1 MTMLSINTNVG
12 AMRSADASYSVNKS
26 METSMNRLSSG
37 KRINGAADDAGGI
50 QIANRM
56 NTEIMGLHQAVRN
69 AADSQ
74 AFLMTVEGALEE
86 VHAMLLRI
94 RELSVQAANGTLEAA
109 DRTSLQAEVTVLEA
123 EIDRINSNTEWGGKK
138 VFNATLS
145 AGITTQLGVDNSQTI
160 TTSIYQVHHSN
171 VPAAGGGRNLG
182 MTGSITTQAAARSHL
197 ASVDTAISRVSSDRG
212 RYGATINRL
221 DHAIS
226 NFQNIATNLA
236 TAKGRIED
244 ADFAAETSN
253 LARTQV
259 LQQAS
264 MAMLAQANA
273 SKQNILSL
281 FQ

>member
-12 AMRSADASYSVNKS
+12 ALRASAASYSVNKS
-26 METSMNRLSSG
+26 METSMTRLSTG
-37 KRINGAADDAGGI
+37 KRINSAADDAAGI
-50 QIANRM
+50 QVANRM
-56 NTEIMGLHQAVRN
+56 NTEIMGLKQAVRN
-69 AADSQ
+69 AADAQ
-74 AFLMTVEGALEE
+74 ALLQTAEGALDE
-86 VHAMLLRI
+86 VHTMLLRI
-94 RELSVQAANGTLEAA
+94 RELTVQASNGTLELA
-109 DRTSLQAEVTVLEA
+109 DRVSLQAEVQVLET
-123 EIDRINSNTEWGGKK
+123 EIDRIGTNTEFGGKK
-138 VFNATLS
+138 LFTGGLS
-145 AGITTQLGVDNSQTI
+145 SGSAFTIQLGVDNSQTI
-160 TTSIYQVHHSN
+160 TISIDGMIDHDLTTASGGLGLSSTVSIASN
-171 VPAAGGGRNLG
+171 AMAYL
-182 MTGSITTQAAARSHL
+182 SKIDA
-197 ASVDTAISRVSSDRG
+197 AISVISADRG

>member
-37 KRINGAADDAGGI
+37 KRINGAGDDAAGI
-50 QIANRM
+50 QVATRM
-56 NTEIMGLHQAVRN
+56 NTEIMGLKQAVRN
-69 AADSQ
+69 AADGQ
-74 AFLMTVEGALEE
+74 AFLQTAEGALDEI
-86 VHAMLLRI
+86 HTMLLRI

-123 EIDRINSNTEWGGKK
+123 EIDRVSANTEFGGKK
-138 VFNATLS
+138 IFTATHS
-145 AGITTQLGVDNSQTI
+145 TGFSIQLGVDNSQAI
-160 TTSIYQVHHSN
+160 TVSILQVHHSN
-171 VPAAGGGRNLG
+171 VPTAGGGRNLG
-182 MTGSITTQAAARSHL
+182 MTGSVTTQAAARSHL